1 MCAGVRGREVC
12 VAVGLRVNVVW
23 AVRLERGGAR
33 GGDEV
38 AQAGL
43 GGAGDDDVD
52 AKGVLARDFRG
63 VVRLGSTR
71 VQVDG

>member
-1 MCAGVRGREVC
+1 
-12 VAVGLRVNVVW
+12 
-23 AVRLERGGAR
+23 
-33 GGDEV
+33 
-38 AQAGL
+38 L